1 MERSRQA
8 QANKHDAEAIVFVLL
23 HADSASVFADDAA
36 AYLMENKFEGMMCL
50 ILSHTR
56 GADTNAVLS

>member
-8 QANKHDAEAIVFVLL
+8 QASQHDAEAIVFVLP
-23 HADSASVFADDAA
+23 HADSASVFAEDARA
-36 AYLMENKFEGMMCL
+36 HLMENKFEGMMCL

-56 GADTNAVLS
+56 SADTNAVLS